1 MNHNHSTWL
10 CCQLGAREHYAIPRA
25 LHHRGQ
31 LKELITDTWIN
42 HYHPLNLLPKLY
54 FNNLRGRYHPELN
67 NAKIKAFNQS
77 HIAWEVGQ
85 KHRYIQD
92 WNLIVARNIWW
103 QEQALKTLKK
113 YNLPDNNIILFAYS
127 YAALKLFKYAK
138 TKGWKIVLGQIDPGV
153 IEEKLVFKEAQKH
166 KNLQKQ
172 ISTAPHYYWSDWRQ
186 ECTLADHIIV
196 NSHWSS
202 QALQQTGISSN
213 KLKIIPL
220 AYQASDIALKFN
232 RTYPSSFSNQ
242 RPLKVLFLGQV
253 IIRKGIASILDA
265 IDLLNNKAIE
275 FWFVGKIEIELT
287 KRIRNNPRI
296 KWLGSVSRNK
306 TSLYYQQSDV
316 FLFPTHSDG
325 FGLTQL
331 EAQSWKLPLITS
343 QFCGEVVKDQ
353 INGLI
358 LPNVTG
364 KEIAKALTFCLN
376 NPQQLSKFSHNSTE
390 ILSHYSLNKL
400 AQELNTLNINN
411 Y

>member
-1 MNHNHSTWL
+1 MNHHHSTWL

-25 LHHRGQ
+25 LHQTGQ
-31 LKELITDTWIN
+31 LKGLITDTWIN
-42 HYHPLNLLPKLY
+42 HYHPLNWLPKSY
-54 FNNLRGRYHPELN
+54 FTNLRGRYHPELN
-67 NAKIKAFNQS
+67 TSTIKAFNQTQ
-77 HIAWEVGQ
+77 IAWELRQ
-85 KHRYIQD
+85 RYRNIQG
-92 WNLIVARNIWW
+92 WKLIIARNIWW
-103 QEQALKTLKK
+103 QEQALKTIKK
-113 YNLPDNNIILFAYS
+113 YNLPDNKIILFAYS

-138 TKGWKIVLGQIDPGV
+138 TRGWKTVLGQIDPGV
-153 IEEKLVFKEAQKH
+153 IEEKIVYKEAQKH

-172 ISTAPHYYWSDWRQ
+172 ISTAPHYYWTDWRQ
-186 ECTLADHIIV
+186 ECTLADRIIV

-202 QALQQTGISSN
+202 QALQQIGISSD

-220 AYQASDIALKFN
+220 AYRSSDIALKFN
-232 RTYPSSFSNQ
+232 RTYPSQFSAQ

-253 IIRKGIASILDA
+253 IIRKGIAAILEA
-265 IDLLNNKAIE
+265 IDLLSNKAIE
-275 FWFVGKIEIELT
+275 FWFVGKIEVELP
-287 KRIRNNPRI
+287 KKAKKNSRI
-296 KWLGSVSRNK
+296 KWIGSVSRNK

-343 QFCGEVVKDQ
+343 QFCGEVVKDR

-358 LPNVTG
+358 LPNITG
-364 KEIAKALTFCLN
+364 KAIAEALIFCLN
-376 NPQQLSKFSHNSTE
+376 NPQQLSNFSHNSTE

-400 AQELNTLNINN
+400 AQELNTLNINK